1 MTKVSP
7 TMSGGNGTLTPG
19 PQDDTDNLINE
30 EIARN
35 SNNNSRLPP
44 SKEED
49 MYEGGEGE
57 AQENEEN
64 LRGDN
69 MGDKELEGEE
79 EDDGDN
85 STDDEFDPEAED
97 DEADQKR

>member
-19 PQDDTDNLINE
+19 LHDDTDNLINE

-35 SNNNSRLPP
+35 SGINSRVPKN
-44 SKEED
+44 KEDD

-57 AQENEEN
+57 EQ
-64 LRGDN
+64 
-69 MGDKELEGEE
+69 
-79 EDDGDN
+79 
-85 STDDEFDPEAED
+85 
-97 DEADQKR
+97 